1 MDPVTA
7 LPPPPP
13 PPPSRRRPLSFWLA
27 LLLGLGLAASAFLNL
42 ILFVAVAGD
51 VDAGGVAD
59 FEEVLVDGKRSQD
72 QKIVVIPIHG
82 IIMEEGDGP
91 GSRHLVT
98 DIRKI
103 LRNLRE
109 DEDVKAVVLD
119 IDSPGGGV
127 TASDQIYHELHRFRK
142 ETGIPIVALFGDV
155 AASGGY
161 YVAMASDH
169 VMAHTTSITGSI
181 GVISQFPMVK
191 ELMEKIGV
199 EITTIK
205 SLNEEGRPSFKDIGS
220 PFREMTPPER
230 VLFQN
235 LVTEMWQ
242 RFTSVVAEGRKGKL
256 TLEQVRDLADG
267 RVFTGEQALKLKL
280 VDSLGYQEDAFARAR
295 ELGDAAD
302 AKVIRLKHRST
313 FLELLSMSAA
323 ASSKPDLLRFL
334 ESSGRSGPRVMYL
347 WSGS

>member
-1 MDPVTA
+1 MDSVT
-7 LPPPPP
+7 PPP
-13 PPPSRRRPLSFWLA
+13 RRKTPASVWIAVLLA
-27 LLLGLGLAASAFLNL
+27 LALAFSLLVNLFLGLSVAAQE
-42 ILFVAVAGD
+42 
-51 VDAGGVAD
+51 AGGVSD
-59 FEEVLVDGKRSQD
+59 FEEVLVDGERHQAEKV
-72 QKIVVIPIHG
+72 VVIPIHG

-103 LRNLRE
+103 LRSLRE
-109 DEDVKAVVLD
+109 DDDVKAVVLD

-191 ELMEKIGV
+191 ELMDKIGV

-205 SLNEEGRPSFKDIGS
+205 SLDDEGKPSFKDIGS
-220 PFREMTPPER
+220 PFRQMTPAER
-230 VLFQN
+230 QLFQG
-235 LVTEMWQ
+235 LVTEMWM

-256 TLEQVRDLADG
+256 TLEQVRELADG

-280 VDSLGYQEDAFARAR
+280 VDSLGYTEDAFTRAR
-295 ELGDAAD
+295 DLGKAPE
-302 AKVIRLKHRST
+302 AKVIRLQHRSS
-313 FLELLSMSAA
+313 FLDLLSVS
-323 ASSKPDLLRFL
+323 ASSASAPDLLRFL
-334 ESSGRSGPRVMYL
+334 ERSGRSGPRVMYL

>member
-1 MDPVTA
+1 MDPVT
-7 LPPPPP
+7 PPP
-13 PPPSRRRPLSFWLA
+13 RRKAPASLLIA
-27 LLLGLGLAASAFLNL
+27 VLLGLGLAFSLLVNVFLVL
-42 ILFVAVAGD
+42 AVAAD
-51 VDAGGVAD
+51 QAAGVSGFD
-59 FEEVLVDGKRSQD
+59 EVLVDGKRRQAE
-72 QKIVVIPIHG
+72 KVVVIPIHG
-82 IIMEEGDGP
+82 IIMEEGSGP

-103 LRNLRE
+103 LRSLRE
-109 DEDVKAVVLD
+109 DDDVKAVVLD

-142 ETGIPIVALFGDV
+142 DTGIPIVALFGDV

-191 ELMEKIGV
+191 ELMDKIGV

-205 SLNEEGRPSFKDIGS
+205 SLNDEGKPSFKDIGS

-230 VLFQN
+230 QLFQD
-235 LVTEMWQ
+235 LVTEMWM

-256 TLEQVRDLADG
+256 TLEQVRELADG

-280 VDSLGYQEDAFARAR
+280 VDSLGYTEDAFARAR
-295 ELGDAAD
+295 ELGQAPD
-302 AKVIRLKHRST
+302 AKVIRLQQRSS
-313 FLELLSMSAA
+313 FLELLSVS
-323 ASSKPDLLRFL
+323 ASSASAPDLLRFL
-334 ESSGRSGPRVMYL
+334 ERSGRSGPRVMYL

>member
-1 MDPVTA
+1 MDPVTPA
-7 LPPPPP
+7 PPPPAP
-13 PPPSRRRPLSFWLA
+13 RRTPLSLWIA
-27 LLLGLGLAASAFLNL
+27 ILLGLGLSASVLMNL
-42 ILFVAVAGD
+42 VLFVAVAAD
-51 VDAGGVAD
+51 EAAGALPD
-59 FEEVLVDGKRSQD
+59 FQEVLVDGERSQHE
-72 QKIVVIPIHG
+72 KVVVIPIHG

-91 GSRHLVT
+91 GSRRLVS
-98 DIRKI
+98 DVRAI
-103 LRNLRE
+103 LRSLRE

-142 ETGIPIVALFGDV
+142 ETSIPIVALFGDV

-191 ELMEKIGV
+191 ELMDKVGV

-205 SLNEEGRPSFKDIGS
+205 SLNDEGKPSFKDIGS
-220 PFREMTPPER
+220 PFREMTPAER
-230 VLFQN
+230 TLFQN

-242 RFTSVVAEGRKGKL
+242 RFTSVVADGRKGKL

-280 VDSLGYQEDAFARAR
+280 VDSLGYQEDAFTRAR
-295 ELGDAAD
+295 ELGKSPD
-302 AKVIRLKHRST
+302 AKVVRLKREST
-313 FLELLSMSAA
+313 FMELLSVS
-323 ASSKPDLLRFL
+323 ASSASTPDLLRFL
-334 ESSGRSGPRVMYL
+334 ERSGRSGPRVMYL